1 MKNLK
6 QIIVT
11 SLLLII
17 SQLNVNSQGV
27 GINADGSAPDAS
39 AMLDVKSTTTGFLVP
54 RMISGQK
61 MSINTPATGLLVFQ
75 TDGTA
80 GFYYNSGTPAS
91 PDWKLLFSDN
101 VGGWSL
107 TGNAAT
113 TAGTNF
119 LGTTDDKDMVFKIN
133 STEAMRILST
143 EGFVGIGITPDSKL
157 HIAGT
162 SEANS
167 AIQIDRYSA
176 DEYYPLIRF
185 RKSRS
190 ATIGN
195 YTTVVDND
203 VLGWISFK
211 GSNSSS
217 FGRSAAIFSKV
228 NGSPLGTDSYIP
240 SDLYFCTSPGGA
252 TDVQTRIIIKK
263 DGNVGI
269 GDDTSPLYKLDV
281 DGDVRVRGNDIFSGS
296 SGAFYIHSNG
306 SVTLDLDDDSN
317 GSEYFKIRNG
327 SNNLMFT
334 VSEAGNVD
342 AEGNADFNGNI
353 TLSGASGRNID
364 FDGGAGNIT
373 SPTGMDIYIDDNDDG
388 TGSEFYVKTNSV
400 GDKLLFRVDE
410 DGDATVYNRLK
421 ITPLG
426 AAPSGTEGDFYSDNA
441 ANIPYYHD
449 GTAWRPLATQNW
461 VTANDNNTTYT
472 AGNQLTLT
480 GTTFNVQEGSG
491 SGLDA
496 DLLDG
501 QDGSYYLDGQWTDGG
516 IYIYML
522 QQQMAQTGMSI
533 YTMMDRL
540 RRWTSFIL
548 QQLPAIMQ

>member
-54 RMISGQK
+54 RMTSGQK
-61 MSINTPATGLLVFQ
+61 TSINAPATGLLVFQ

-113 TAGTNF
+113 TPGTNF
-119 LGTTDDKDMVFKIN
+119 LGTTDAQDLVIKTN
-133 STEAMRILST
+133 NTEQIRVKT
-143 EGFVGIGITPDSKL
+143 DGKTGIGITPGSKL

-195 YTTVVDND
+195 YATVVDND
-203 VLGWISFK
+203 ILGWISFK

-217 FGRSAAIFSKV
+217 FGRSAAIFPK
-228 NGSPLGTDSYIP
+228 LMAHRETQII
-240 SDLYFCTSPGGA
+240 LYH
-252 TDVQTRIIIKK
+252 Q
-263 DGNVGI
+263 
-269 GDDTSPLYKLDV
+269 
-281 DGDVRVRGNDIFSGS
+281 
-296 SGAFYIHSNG
+296 
-306 SVTLDLDDDSN
+306 
-317 GSEYFKIRNG
+317 
-327 SNNLMFT
+327 
-334 VSEAGNVD
+334 
-342 AEGNADFNGNI
+342 
-353 TLSGASGRNID
+353 
-364 FDGGAGNIT
+364 
-373 SPTGMDIYIDDNDDG
+373 IYI
-388 TGSEFYVKTNSV
+388 FVH
-400 GDKLLFRVDE
+400 LLV
-410 DGDATVYNRLK
+410 
-421 ITPLG
+421 
-426 AAPSGTEGDFYSDNA
+426 
-441 ANIPYYHD
+441 
-449 GTAWRPLATQNW
+449 
-461 VTANDNNTTYT
+461 
-472 AGNQLTLT
+472 
-480 GTTFNVQEGSG
+480 VQ
-491 SGLDA
+491 
-496 DLLDG
+496 
-501 QDGSYYLDGQWTDGG
+501 Q
-516 IYIYML
+516 IYK
-522 QQQMAQTGMSI
+522 QG
-533 YTMMDRL
+533 
-540 RRWTSFIL
+540 
-548 QQLPAIMQ
+548 